1 MAFYKFPPKGY
12 KAHEFPLHHSG
23 TQYFGLSLSV
33 SAQRSTMVPIV
44 RHDEEVIGT
53 PSTTAVNP
61 KNTAFAETAAIGV
74 LHDSIV
80 PRINFTMNI
89 SMTELARTTDDLQK
103 IYFKYFPIYGAFADT
118 WDAVDQRTSESI
130 MTTLELQ
137 RISGT
142 EEVEPL
148 WNGTDLEYDA
158 AGAPSSFVAGE
169 MANLTAT
176 DKIEG
181 VTFVEDTLFAN
192 LNHYQNA
199 GMLSKIIGPIKTGF
213 VTQKSDFSMHSNN
226 FVQPVIK
233 RSNPYM
239 FCAMLIYLPAGAG
252 SIQPFSAAVVSDL
265 AGGHINVR
273 THTEFDEWN
282 MMFNQ
287 DSE

>member
-12 KAHEFPLHHSG
+12 KAHEFPLHHSS
-23 TQYFGLSLSV
+23 THYFALSLEIA
-33 SAQRSTMVPIV
+33 AQRATCVPIV

-61 KNTAFAETAAIGV
+61 KHTSFAESANIGV

-80 PRINFTMNI
+80 PRINWTFQA

-103 IYFKYFPIYGAFADT
+103 IYFKYFPIYGAFSDT
-118 WDAVDQRTSESI
+118 WTADDQRTSETI

-137 RISGT
+137 KINGT
-142 EEVEPL
+142 EEIEPL

-158 AGAPSSFVAGE
+158 AGTPSSFAAGE
-169 MANLTAT
+169 FVNLTT
-176 DKIEG
+176 DDKIEG
-181 VTFVEDTLFAN
+181 ITFVEDTLFAN

-199 GMLSKIIGPIKTGF
+199 GMLSKVIGPIKTGF
-213 VTQKSDFSMHSNN
+213 VTQKSDFVMHSNN
-226 FVQPVIK
+226 FAQPVIK
-233 RSNPYM
+233 RSNPFM
-239 FCAMLIYLPAGAG
+239 FCGMIIYMPVGKG
-252 SIQPFSAAVVSDL
+252 SIQPFTDGVVSDL
-265 AGGHINVR
+265 AGGHVAFR
-273 THTEFDEWN
+273 THVELDEWN